1 MQLAL
6 IRFDAIFLQQIPQL
20 PTIVPRDEVYDCLRL
35 IAEVSMVQ
43 GSRLLCLS
51 GLMILCSVY
60 MVDAQQQMGS
70 RGQSA
75 HHASGSVATLS
86 AQDVFKLVS
95 PSVFIVESLDVNG
108 AVITMGSGV
117 AVSSDA
123 VVTNDHVISDGK
135 AWRVRQG
142 EKSWSA
148 SVTHDDAAHD
158 ICRLHVAGLKVR
170 PVSLRRIANIEIGE
184 RVYAVGSPAGLEIS
198 MSEGIVS
205 GIRNLPEGDMI
216 QMTAAISKGSSGGGL
231 FDSSGRLIGLTTS
244 YVEGGQSLNFAL
256 PADLVSTLDSHP
268 ANSASMA
275 HDRGP
280 AFQAGV
286 WIFYGLEL
294 VKKHAAEGAMDQKTA
309 IDAFVAFIRAG
320 QLEPD
325 WPEPFVGIGL
335 VDDALGEHKAAAI
348 AYENAVKRKPDDAV
362 IWYSLGLQYQELGE
376 YEKAI
381 AAHKTAIALK
391 PDDCNAWGRLAAI
404 YLLIQDKRREG
415 IEAYMKVKTLAP
427 VQGSSC
433 QQYEQTLR
441 PLVVP

>member
-1 MQLAL
+1 
-6 IRFDAIFLQQIPQL
+6 
-20 PTIVPRDEVYDCLRL
+20 
-35 IAEVSMVQ
+35 
-43 GSRLLCLS
+43 
-51 GLMILCSVY
+51 
-60 MVDAQQQMGS
+60 
-70 RGQSA
+70 
-75 HHASGSVATLS
+75 
-86 AQDVFKLVS
+86 
-95 PSVFIVESLDVNG
+95 
-108 AVITMGSGV
+108 MGSGV

-135 AWRVRQG
+135 TWRVRRG

-158 ICRLHVAGLKVR
+158 VCRLRVAGLKVR
-170 PVSLRRIANIEIGE
+170 PVRLRRIANIEVGE

-198 MSEGIVS
+198 ISEGIVS
-205 GIRNLPEGDMI
+205 GIRHLPQGDMI

-268 ANSASMA
+268 TNSASMA
-275 HDRGP
+275 HDRDP

-294 VKKHAAEGAMDQKTA
+294 IKKHATGETMDQKAA

-335 VDDALGEHKAAAI
+335 VDDALGEYKAAAI
-348 AYENAVKRKPDDAV
+348 AYENAVKRKPDDALN
-362 IWYSLGLQYQELGE
+362 WYSLGLEYQQLGDF
-376 YEKAI
+376 EKAI
-381 AAHKTAIALK
+381 AAHKTAVALK
-391 PDDCNAWGRLAAI
+391 PDFCDAWGRLAAI
-404 YLLIQDKRREG
+404 YLLIQDKRREA
-415 IEAYMKVKTLAP
+415 IEAYMKVKALATVEGP
-427 VQGSSC
+427 SC
-433 QQYEQTLR
+433 QEHEQALR
-441 PLVVP
+441 PFVVP